1 MTPQP
6 LVDVAISY
14 YGKPYQTIVTLFS
27 LLEHSRAYLGKI
39 YLGIERKQPYEDAW
53 AGVYWIQELFAGQGV
68 ELVFNERFVPWLAD
82 NDPRTLD
89 PPTRRSVRY
98 QAALEDT
105 LRPYLLISHNDV
117 LYRRDLIGPMLEQ
130 LRTGPNTTAGVGH
143 IGQCWNC
150 AAFAAGL
157 CASPYYRQYVPT
169 QAELLALMDAHPM
182 PRDRRNRTLVE
193 KGNVYPLP
201 ECRLNEHVCLLDV
214 AKYRQY
220 TLPKGPAP
228 YFGGVWDGSDT
239 AAAWFRE
246 MVRQGATFENF
257 HYEPYA
263 DHAPFSAEGS
273 GNSADNVRGL
283 YDDIERQARQ
293 YMIDHYHPDAFSLRT
308 QFRAGLLRA
317 RKRLGGAAA
326 GVLQKIRS

>member
-1 MTPQP
+1 MP

-14 YGKPYQTIVTLFS
+14 YGKPYQTLVTLFS
-27 LLEHSRAYLGKI
+27 LLEHSRAHLGKI

-53 AGVYWIQELFAGQGV
+53 AGVYWIREVFANQGV

-82 NDPRTLD
+82 NDPYALD
-89 PPTRRSVRY
+89 EPTRRSVRY

-105 LRPYLLISHNDV
+105 DKPYLLISHNDV
-117 LYRRDLIGPMLEQ
+117 LYRRDLIGPMLET
-130 LRTGPNTTAGVGH
+130 LRAGPETTAGVGH

-150 AAFAAGL
+150 AAFAANVCG
-157 CASPYYRQYVPT
+157 PERYRQYVPT
-169 QAELLALMDAHPM
+169 KPELLALMDAHPM
-182 PRDRRNRTLVE
+182 PRDARNRQLVE

-214 AKYRQY
+214 ARYRQH
-220 TLPKGPAP
+220 TVPNGPVP
-228 YFGGVWDGSDT
+228 PFGGVWDGSDT

-246 MVRQGATFENF
+246 MVQRGLTFENF

-263 DHAPFSAEGS
+263 DHAPFSAVGS
-273 GNSADNVRGL
+273 GNPADNVRSL

-293 YMIDHYHPDAFSLRT
+293 YLIDHYHPGTFSLPTRL
-308 QFRAGLLRA
+308 RAGLLRA
-317 RKRLGGAAA
+317 RKRLGRAVV
-326 GVLQKIRS
+326 GVLQKIKK